1 MKRSTLIL
9 LFVLSFIGIG
19 LNVSSAIASDDS
31 RGKPHERKR
40 FRADLQT
47 TTMLVRSAAGALQ

>member
-1 MKRSTLIL
+1 MKHSTLIL